1 MKQISLLFS
10 IFVLLCFPIL
20 TLGQGYTLTVSEH
33 AVDIIDGHTT
43 YRLYIDMVNPED
55 KLSAIYGGVGEP
67 LSITTTEG
75 FFNDAFGGTS
85 AGMINPAL
93 FGFFPTILAD
103 SWFTIGIESQ
113 PSGDESAISLVEGD
127 VPLAAHFDASDA
139 LSGTDLLIDD
149 ETGGAWFS
157 LSDAPNGLPDE
168 NLQTLFMQLTIPTG
182 GEICATVNAQIFA
195 MGIGE
200 NEIVATVSFCGVGTF
215 EPNTTSVTPG
225 CTDAAACN
233 FNPLATEDDNSCEYT
248 TCLGCTDMEASN
260 YDPSATVDDGSC
272 TFTGCTDMTAC
283 NYNAAA
289 TESDNS
295 CLFADE
301 GYDCSGNC
309 LADLDGDGV
318 CDADEILGCSDLL
331 ACNYNSEATEDDG
344 SCDFCSC
351 SNSGG
356 LPAGPEYTMT
366 IEEHASDLVEG
377 MITYRFYANL
387 INPDD
392 FLSSVFGNSDNPFSL
407 QTSDGFYNSTYGGTS
422 ADQINPAFFGFFP
435 DLVADSWVT
444 IGIDSTPVGAE
455 VSISTVESSDQPW
468 VGAFASGS
476 EIDGGNVIMDD
487 ETGGAWYVLNTTP
500 NGLPDAENNR
510 VLFMQL
516 TTSGTFSGTCH
527 FQVFVNGIGSDD
539 VRSSFDFDGVGDYNP
554 NAEVNE
560 GNACGCTDA
569 EASNYDDSADYDD
582 GSCDYTVL
590 GCTDV
595 LACNYDESAN
605 EDDETC
611 EYPNPGYNCEGCITD
626 SDLDGICDEF
636 EIPGCTDAM
645 ACNFDETATDDDG
658 MCTFAQDGYDC
669 LGNCLVDTDNDGV
682 CDDFEIAGC
691 TNMEACNYNAE
702 ATDSDDSCVFPE
714 PNYDCNGECLS
725 DVDMDG
731 VCDVFEVAGCQDATA
746 CNYNPEAT
754 DDDDSCVYAET
765 YYDCDGN
772 CISDQDMDG
781 VCDELE
787 VSGCTDMLACNYNE
801 LATDEDGSCSY
812 AEVNYDCNGDCLNDA
827 DGDGICDE
835 LEIAGCT
842 DPLAENYNDEATDD
856 DGSCYYC
863 DIEVTIDEIVND
875 VEGAGGS
882 ISISISGGNSDYS
895 VVWSGPDGFSSE
907 EEDIVGLGGDYTVTV
922 TDSNGCEFTL
932 DIVMEIVI
940 SVAEWTSSPL
950 LLFPNPASEEVF
962 VTCPEYLDVVYVKVF
977 DSSGRI
983 MYQQES
989 QPVNGLIRLNVA
1001 QYAIGLYTVSIQ
1013 SGMNLYTEQLIVQ

>member
-1 MKQISLLFS
+1 
-10 IFVLLCFPIL
+10 
-20 TLGQGYTLTVSEH
+20 
-33 AVDIIDGHTT
+33 
-43 YRLYIDMVNPED
+43 
-55 KLSAIYGGVGEP
+55 
-67 LSITTTEG
+67 
-75 FFNDAFGGTS
+75 
-85 AGMINPAL
+85 
-93 FGFFPTILAD
+93 
-103 SWFTIGIESQ
+103 
-113 PSGDESAISLVEGD
+113 
-127 VPLAAHFDASDA
+127 
-139 LSGTDLLIDD
+139 
-149 ETGGAWFS
+149 
-157 LSDAPNGLPDE
+157 
-168 NLQTLFMQLTIPTG
+168 
-182 GEICATVNAQIFA
+182 
-195 MGIGE
+195 
-200 NEIVATVSFCGVGTF
+200 
-215 EPNTTSVTPG
+215 
-225 CTDAAACN
+225 
-233 FNPLATEDDNSCEYT
+233 
-248 TCLGCTDMEASN
+248 
-260 YDPSATVDDGSC
+260 
-272 TFTGCTDMTAC
+272 
-283 NYNAAA
+283 
-289 TESDNS
+289 
-295 CLFADE
+295 
-301 GYDCSGNC
+301 
-309 LADLDGDGV
+309 
-318 CDADEILGCSDLL
+318 
-331 ACNYNSEATEDDG
+331 
-344 SCDFCSC
+344 
-351 SNSGG
+351 
-356 LPAGPEYTMT
+356 
-366 IEEHASDLVEG
+366 
-377 MITYRFYANL
+377 
-387 INPDD
+387 
-392 FLSSVFGNSDNPFSL
+392 
-407 QTSDGFYNSTYGGTS
+407 
-422 ADQINPAFFGFFP
+422 
-435 DLVADSWVT
+435 
-444 IGIDSTPVGAE
+444 
-455 VSISTVESSDQPW
+455 
-468 VGAFASGS
+468 
-476 EIDGGNVIMDD
+476 
-487 ETGGAWYVLNTTP
+487 
-500 NGLPDAENNR
+500 
-510 VLFMQL
+510 
-516 TTSGTFSGTCH
+516 
-527 FQVFVNGIGSDD
+527 
-539 VRSSFDFDGVGDYNP
+539 
-554 NAEVNE
+554 
-560 GNACGCTDA
+560 
-569 EASNYDDSADYDD
+569 
-582 GSCDYTVL
+582 
-590 GCTDV
+590 
-595 LACNYDESAN
+595 
-605 EDDETC
+605 
-611 EYPNPGYNCEGCITD
+611 
-626 SDLDGICDEF
+626 
-636 EIPGCTDAM
+636 M

-787 VSGCTDMLACNYNE
+787 VSGCTDVLACNYNE

-842 DPLAENYNDEATDD
+842 DPLAENFNVEATDD